1 MEKLRETFIDE
12 LRDILDAEKQLTR
25 ALPKMAKAA
34 ENEDLRDGFEEHL
47 EQTEQHITRL
57 EEVFKLLNEP
67 ARGKKCLAMQGLVK
81 EGEEII
87 EDEAGDA
94 ALICAAQKVEH
105 YEIATYGSLV
115 AWGRRLGEDEA
126 VSLLEETLQE
136 EKDTDERLTEI
147 AESHINAEE
156 TEQDNEEETQEPR
169 RGTKPKATR

>member
-1 MEKLRETFIDE
+1 
-12 LRDILDAEKQLTR
+12 
-25 ALPKMAKAA
+25 
-34 ENEDLRDGFEEHL
+34 
-47 EQTEQHITRL
+47 
-57 EEVFKLLNEP
+57 LNES
-67 ARGKKCLAMQGLVK
+67 ARGKKCPAMQGLVK
-81 EGEEII
+81 EGEEVI

-115 AWGRRLGEDEA
+115 AWGRMLGEDEA

-169 RGTKPKATR
+169 RGTKPKASR